1 VRAVTADQRSNG
13 VDNAAHIGI
22 NADVAL
28 HQDPGPMH
36 QEIAAR
42 HQEQDISSRLPRLTM
57 AALGIVYGD
66 IGTSPL
72 YTLRE
77 CFSELHGVPL
87 ATETVLG
94 FLSLIFWSLTFVVTV
109 KYVIFVMRADNKGE
123 GGILALMALAL
134 RTGSASTIPR
144 PVILALGMFGA
155 ALFYGDGMIT
165 PAISVLSAVEGLHI
179 VTPLFS
185 PYVVPL
191 TIAILVGLFTLQ
203 RSGTAGIGRLFGP
216 VMLVWFA
223 CLGVLGAMQILH
235 DPDVLWA
242 LDPLYAVR
250 FCLKYGWQAFLSL
263 GAVVLAVTGGEAL
276 YADMGHF
283 GRQPIRL
290 AWFAFVLPALVLN
303 YMGQGALLIANPA
316 AIENPFFLLVPPWAV
331 LPLVVLATMAT
342 VIASQAVISGAF
354 SLSRQAVQLHF
365 MPRLRIRH
373 TSEAEIGQIYV
384 PKINWWLLIII
395 IGLVLGFQSSSNF
408 AAAYGVAV
416 TGTMAITSVLAY
428 LVTRHLWGWSKPLA
442 LAVTGT
448 FLAVDL
454 AFFGANIL
462 KFFDGGWFPM
472 LVAVVIFALMW
483 TWMRGRATV
492 FNHLREE
499 GMEVA
504 SFIARVEKKPPMRVP
519 GTAVFLTGYVDM
531 LPHALLHNL
540 KHNKVLHERVILL
553 TVVTEEVP
561 VVRRE
566 RRIEIHHL
574 GANFH
579 RVLLHFGFMETPHVP
594 NGLAL
599 VRSKDFP
606 FDMMDTSFFLT
617 RETLIASTKPD
628 LSPWEERLFILMA
641 TNAATATEF
650 FCIPPNRVV
659 ELGSQLEI

>member
-1 VRAVTADQRSNG
+1 VGKDGQ
-13 VDNAAHIGI
+13 IGI
-22 NADVAL
+22 NAFIA
-28 HQDPGPMH
+28 PH
-36 QEIAAR
+36 QEFGFMHRELTAT
-42 HQEQDISSRLPRLTM
+42 HQERGISSRLPRLTL

-77 CFSELHGVPL
+77 CFSGLHGVPL
-87 ATETVLG
+87 KPETVLG

-109 KYVIFVMRADNKGE
+109 KYVIFVMRADNRGE

-134 RTGSASTIPR
+134 RSGSSSTIPR
-144 PVILALGMFGA
+144 SVVLALGMFGA

-165 PAISVLSAVEGLHI
+165 PAISVLSAVEGLHL

-191 TIAILVGLFTLQ
+191 TIAILIGLFTLQ
-203 RSGTAGIGRLFGP
+203 RSGTAGVGRLFGP
-216 VMLVWFA
+216 VMMVWFT
-223 CLGVLGAMQILH
+223 CLAVLGARQILSN
-235 DPDVLWA
+235 PGVLWA
-242 LDPLYAVR
+242 LDPLYAIR
-250 FCLKYGWQAFLSL
+250 FCLEYGWQAFLSL

-303 YMGQGALLIANPA
+303 YMGQGALLIADPQT
-316 AIENPFFLLVPPWAV
+316 IENPFFLLVPSWAV
-331 LPLVVLATMAT
+331 LPLVLLATLAT

-373 TSEAEIGQIYV
+373 TSEEEIGQIYV
-384 PKINWWLLIII
+384 PKVNWWLLTVIIV
-395 IGLVLGFQSSSNF
+395 LVLGFQSSSKF

-428 LVTRHLWGWSKPLA
+428 LVARHLWGWSKPLA
-442 LAVTGT
+442 LAVTGA
-448 FLAVDL
+448 FLTVDL
-454 AFFGANIL
+454 AFFSANVL
-462 KFFDGGWFPM
+462 KFFDGGWFPI
-472 LVAVVIFALMW
+472 LVAVFLFALMW
-483 TWMRGRATV
+483 TWMRGRNFV
-492 FNHLREE
+492 FHRLREE
-499 GMEVA
+499 GMDVA
-504 SFIARVEKKPPMRVP
+504 PFIARVEQKPPLRVP

-553 TVVTEEVP
+553 TVLTEEVP
-561 VVRRE
+561 VVSRD

-579 RVLLHFGFMETPHVP
+579 RVLLHFGFMESPHVP
-594 NGLAL
+594 QGLAL
-599 VRSKDFP
+599 GRSKAFP

-617 RETLIASTKPD
+617 RETLIPSTKPD
-628 LSPWEERLFILMA
+628 LTPLEERLFILMA